1 METNIEI
8 EYTLT
13 EVTDSREVIVPMQ
26 ELVANPVTYRFER
39 SMAEILA
46 ERAAE
51 AGYRLAVP
59 LFIP

>member
-1 METNIEI
+1 METYTEI
-8 EYTLT
+8 EFTLSD
-13 EVTDSREVIVPMQ
+13 VTNCRNEIVPIQ

-39 SMAEILA
+39 SMADILA

-51 AGYRLAVP
+51 AGYMIAAP